1 MSDLEKFLR
10 RRLAEDEAAAF
21 EAASGPVVTDL
32 VAWLR
37 AQLDADERTALA
49 ALRYDLPAAW
59 VAEHGGVRTVEPY
72 HRPGHV
78 WDGQTV
84 IVARVLGTVGEFHA
98 EMRNAEHIAVHDPAR
113 VLRQVAAMRK
123 IANEHAPR
131 TTSYLD
137 APDELSCRR
146 CGKADEYPV
155 PYPCP
160 TLQSLATVYADR
172 DGYQPEWAPE

>member
-1 MSDLEKFLR
+1 MTLVEFVR
-10 RRLAEDEAAAF
+10 ARLAEDERAAQDWQANY
-21 EAASGPVVTDL
+21 SPQHPTL
-32 VAWLR
+32 
-37 AQLDADERTALA
+37 
-49 ALRYDLPAAW
+49 
-59 VAEHGGVRTVEPY
+59 
-72 HRPGHV
+72 
-78 WDGQTV
+78 
-84 IVARVLGTVGEFHA
+84 
-98 EMRNAEHIAVHDPAR
+98 HDPAR

-172 DGYQPEWAPE
+172 DGYGEWAP